1 MLTREIENILS
12 GNPMFRMF
20 SGPISNWV
28 ISTIDPYVDAFFM
41 GTDHINTDAA
51 ASFMK
56 EELSDKVNSFI
67 SKFNEERNSK

>member
-1 MLTREIENILS
+1 MLTREIENLLS

-41 GTDHINTDAA
+41 GTNHINTDAA
-51 ASFMK
+51 ASFVK
-56 EELSDKVNSFI
+56 EELDNKVDSFI
-67 SKFNEERNSK
+67 ARFKSEQNK